1 MKNINRSFTLLI
13 LIVVICFSVFVEA
26 QKKAEYKNLQDAVFS
41 RRKLSGSFGP
51 RNINWINN
59 GDKYSFTVRNKKTKK
74 NEIHSF
80 NPKTL
85 KEGTV
90 FKVDDLKF
98 PGTNKPFNYRSFQWA
113 KDSKH
118 LVFQTN
124 FKKIYRR
131 SGNSDYYIY
140 SLKTKK
146 LELVAKKARTAE
158 LSPNGSMV
166 GYEREGNMFVYR
178 FSDNKEIQLTND
190 GKGKVFNGHYDWVY
204 EEEFGQAQAWNW
216 APDNNYIAYWQFDE
230 SPVPIIQLTDY
241 KGLHPKYEKIP
252 IPQVGDS
259 NPLVKIGVV
268 NVKTN
273 KNIWINT
280 GEKGDFYIPRI
291 YWTSKPS
298 VLAVMILNR
307 TQNHVKVYFCNVNT
321 GTSKMVFEEKS
332 NTWIDV
338 YDFYAGVK
346 NMISFPKN
354 TQEFF
359 WISDRDGYQ
368 HLYRYNYSGKL
379 LGQITKG
386 NWSVIKVHGI
396 DSKNKKIYYESTEGS
411 PMERQLYSINFD
423 GTGKTKISKVAG
435 RHRFNMSPNL
445 KYFIDV
451 YSNVNLPTQVELWST
466 KKGMLKKLEDNK
478 AVSKFLNTHKYSPK
492 ELFNFTASDGQKIDY
507 YMIKP
512 FNFDKTKKYPVIF
525 AIYGGPGSQAVY
537 NSFGYNT
544 FHQYLAQ
551 KGYIIVDVNNR
562 GTANYGSKFMKIVY
576 KNLGKWE
583 SNDFAETAKYLSK
596 LPYVDSTRI
605 AIMGTSYGGYSTLFT
620 MTSYPEIFKVGIAN
634 SPVTDW
640 RLYDDI
646 YTERYMGLINENKN
660 GYIESSPTTHVAN
673 ITGKLLLV
681 HSAKDD
687 NVHPRNTM
695 QFITALT
702 NAGKDADFR
711 FYPPGAHGA
720 VYSLPSYMLLMKVYY
735 NFLDRN
741 LNGGKNQLAINKQQ
755 KKGRK

>member
-1 MKNINRSFTLLI
+1 MKTNRAVTFLSLI
-13 LIVVICFSVFVEA
+13 IIIFFSVIIEA
-26 QKKAEYKNLQDAVFS
+26 QQKSEYKNLQDALLS
-41 RRKLSGSFGP
+41 RGKLSGSSGP
-51 RNINWINN
+51 KNINWIDN
-59 GDKYSFTVRNKKTKK
+59 GNKYTFTAKNAKTKK
-74 NEIHSF
+74 NEILSF

-85 KEGTV
+85 KEELIFSIG
-90 FKVDDLKF
+90 DLKF
-98 PGTNKPFNYRSFQWA
+98 PGTDKPFNYRSFQWD

-146 LELVAKKARTAE
+146 LKLAAKNARTAE
-158 LSPNGSMV
+158 LSPDGSMV
-166 GYEREGNMFVYR
+166 GYERDGNMFVYN
-178 FSDNKEIQLTND
+178 FAGNKETQLTSD
-190 GKGKVFNGHYDWVY
+190 AKDKIFNGHYDWVY

-216 APDNNYIAYWQFDE
+216 SPDNKYIAYWQFDE

-241 KGLHPKYEKIP
+241 QGLHPKYEKIP
-252 IPQVGDS
+252 IPQVGDP
-259 NPLVKIGVV
+259 NPLVRIGVV

-273 KNIWINT
+273 KNIWIDT
-280 GEKGDFYIPRI
+280 GEKGDYYIPRI
-291 YWTSKPS
+291 YWTSQPS

-307 TQNHVKVYFCNVNT
+307 AQDQVKVYFFNVET
-321 GTSKMVFEEKS
+321 GKVNLVFEEKS

-338 YDFYAGVK
+338 YDFYARV
-346 NMISFPKN
+346 NDMITFPKN
-354 TQEFF
+354 SKEFF
-359 WISDRDGYQ
+359 WISDRDGHQ
-368 HLYRYNYSGKL
+368 HIYRYNYNGEL
-379 LGQITKG
+379 INQVTKG
-386 NWSVIKVHGI
+386 DWTVVKVQGI
-396 DSKNKKIYYESTEGS
+396 DTKKKKIYYESTEDS
-411 PMERQLYSINFD
+411 PLERQLYSINFD
-423 GTGKTKISKVAG
+423 GSGKTKISKVAG
-435 RHRFNMSPNL
+435 RHRFNFSPNS

-451 YSNVNLPTQVELWST
+451 YSNVNLPRQVELWST
-466 KKGMLKKLEDNK
+466 EKGMLKKLADNK
-478 AVSKFLNTHKYSPK
+478 SVNKFLESHKYSPK
-492 ELFNFTASDGQKIDY
+492 ELLNFTTSDGQKIDY

-512 FNFDKTKKYPVIF
+512 FNFNKTKQYPVIF
-525 AIYGGPGSQAVY
+525 SIYGGPGSQSVY
-537 NSFGYNT
+537 NSFGSNT
-544 FHQYLAQ
+544 LHQYLAQ
-551 KGYIIVDVNNR
+551 KGYIIVNVNNR
-562 GTANYGSKFMKIVY
+562 GTANYSSKFMKVVY

-620 MTSYPEIFKVGIAN
+620 MTSYPKIFKVGIAN

-646 YTERYMGLINENKN
+646 YTERYMGLLADNEK
-660 GYIESSPTTHVAN
+660 GYIESSPTTHASN
-673 ITGKLLLV
+673 ITGKLLLI

-711 FYPPGAHGA
+711 YYPLGAHGA
-720 VYSLPSYMLLMKVYY
+720 VYSLPSYVLLMKVYY

-741 LNGGKNQLAINKQQ
+741 LKGGKDQIVINK
-755 KKGRK
+755 